1 MDPARIRPAAAATL
15 NSFLRSSRK
24 RRHELQLRLTPVL
37 PSVSSGYLP
46 YFLLLGGS
54 AGAYNAVQTHLSQW
68 QTKEIYGRAPDQGES
83 WLVLLGR
90 RPGWQMVIG
99 IRSDGMEVG

>member
-1 MDPARIRPAAAATL
+1 MDPARMPPAAAAAL
-15 NSFLRSSRK
+15 DSILRSNRK
-24 RRHELQLRLTPVL
+24 RRDELKLRLTPVL

-54 AGAYNAVQTHLSQW
+54 AGAYNAIQTHLSQW

-83 WLVLLGR
+83 WLLVLPGR
-90 RPGWQMVIG
+90 RPGWQMV
-99 IRSDGMEVG
+99 V